1 MPRPRQTE
9 SRTYTRVSAKL
20 SRAVLAVQA
29 SWARRP
35 NTTREKE
42 RIVMSHQRVAAAI
55 VLLAALLASSLP
67 LTGSAQSSA
76 ELFDQVV
83 SGEVTA
89 PLLAGPFDLPLEQQ
103 PNILFVYKAGLD
115 VRDFVAHAA
124 FTNPEVDDGVPWDF
138 GFQFRTTGENEDLRI
153 FLLSDGTWNF
163 SIGTDPPEQTVVA
176 PNFDPAPG
184 AVNTLDLIV
193 QDYEAIFGING
204 EFVASILLPD
214 LLPSGDVYASTGF
227 FSDLSVEGRI
237 IQLTGFTVYGLPGA
251 AAPSAPTQGPVP
263 QARPVTLNA
272 GSCSSLGNPVEV
284 LTDATYP
291 VGEFEGQAGA
301 VVSETSFTRVPRL
314 LEDLL
319 KEPYA
324 INVAASYDMPEVSIA
339 CGNVGGV
346 LDELGG
352 FIIGL
357 QEQNGSGYT
366 GVSYLAAENDLSRT
380 NISVFVVPAP
390 FAPAV
395 VELTPPPGVAES
407 VITVEGTPAAT
418 PVAVP
423 LATPAG

>member
-1 MPRPRQTE
+1 
-9 SRTYTRVSAKL
+9 
-20 SRAVLAVQA
+20 
-29 SWARRP
+29 
-35 NTTREKE
+35 
-42 RIVMSHQRVAAAI
+42 MSHQRVAAAI

-89 PLLAGPFDLPLEQQ
+89 PLLAGPFDFALEQQ

-124 FTNPEVDDGVPWDF
+124 FTNPDDGIDVPWDY
-138 GFQFRTTGENEDLRI
+138 GFQFRTTGENEDLRL
-153 FLLSDGTWNF
+153 FVVSDGTWNF

-193 QDYEAIFGING
+193 LDYEAIFGING

-227 FSDLSVEGRI
+227 FSDLSQAGRV
-237 IQLTGFTVYGLPGA
+237 IQLTGFAVYGVPGA

-272 GSCSSLGNPVEV
+272 GSCDNMGNPVDV

-291 VGEFEGQAGA
+291 VGEFQGQAGA

-314 LEDLL
+314 LDDLL
-319 KEPYA
+319 TEPFA
-324 INVAASYDMPEVSIA
+324 INVAASRDAPDVSIA
-339 CGNVGGV
+339 CGNIGGV

-352 FIIGL
+352 FVIGL

-366 GVSYLAAENDLSRT
+366 GVSYLAAEDDEGRT
-380 NISVFVVPAP
+380 NISVFIVPGP
-390 FAPAV
+390 LG
-395 VELTPPPGVAES
+395 VELAGLTPPPGVSET
-407 VITVEGTPAAT
+407 VITIEGTPVGTPAAT
-418 PVAVP
+418 PVAAP